1 MVKHSY
7 FTSTETQ
14 AQGDEVEEDEA
25 VEAAEGK
32 DEAMEAAEGKDEAVD
47 SEAGEVQEGN
57 NGDEGA
63 EAVLQEERTV

>member
-7 FTSTETQ
+7 FTSTETK
-14 AQGDEVEEDEA
+14 AQGDEVEDEA

-32 DEAMEAAEGKDEAVD
+32 NKAMEAAEGKDETVD

-63 EAVLQEERTV
+63 EAVLQ

>member
-32 DEAMEAAEGKDEAVD
+32 DEAMEAAEGKDEAMEAAEGKDEAVD
-47 SEAGEVQEGN
+47 S
-57 NGDEGA
+57 
-63 EAVLQEERTV
+63 